1 MIAARELLRK
11 QLPVRTT
18 PVWQYG
24 GMPIDVDPAMTGEAR
39 FAARVDAGIGTI
51 SSRLSIGLKRRAS
64 AGDSQLFVGAL
75 PTGIVDGA
83 MFDVDRREQVII
95 TSYQPFFEA
104 DGSTTYVLN
113 LDAALVGN
121 YATETRLNYI
131 AFPAT
136 VVRTA
141 KAGSTEVIVD
151 ADTFIVPG
159 DKAFTVS
166 RPMTTLV
173 STPETTVL
181 SVTKEAAITQNRTRW
196 RVQLSE
202 IVEDVSVNSYI
213 YFRAFVAYRSARV
226 PLPSMSGPYVF
237 DVVGGKTFGLGS
249 DKLSVT
255 AEFHNYDISTSTAGR
270 NEVGLSLPI
279 RAGDA
284 CLWRFEYGYA
294 TPRSLD
300 QIEINLDDDGQ
311 CALGFELP
319 TPALLEIDWLIT
331 GQLELERLI
340 VDREV
345 AFESSSASSVRWT
358 GTAQRVVLVFA
369 GGAKA
374 KINISTNPI
383 RRGYR
388 SMSYSYVANTHPA
401 ESWSGGHLL
410 LKPLLKQL
418 SDSVACNVDHS
429 ALVLNS
435 GGFIL

>member
-1 MIAARELLRK
+1 VIAARELLRK

-64 AGDSQLFVGAL
+64 AGDSQLFVAAL
-75 PTGIVDGA
+75 PTGIVNGA

-95 TSYQPFFEA
+95 TSFQPFFEA

-113 LDAALVGN
+113 LDAVLIGN
-121 YATETRLNYI
+121 YAVETRLNYI

-136 VVRTA
+136 VVRAA
-141 KAGSTEVIVD
+141 KAGSIEVIVD

-159 DKAFTVS
+159 DRAFTVS

-196 RVQLSE
+196 RVTMSE
-202 IVEDVSVNSYI
+202 IVEDISVNSYI

-237 DVVGGKTFGLGS
+237 DVAGGKTFGLGS

-255 AEFHNYDISTSTAGR
+255 AEFHNYDITTSTAGR
-270 NEVGLSLPI
+270 NEVGLTLPI

-294 TPRSLD
+294 MPRSLD
-300 QIEINLDDDGQ
+300 QIELNFDDEGQ
-311 CALGFELP
+311 CAFGFELP
-319 TPALLEIDWLIT
+319 MPAQLEIDWLLA

-340 VDREV
+340 VDGEV
-345 AFESSSASSVRWT
+345 AFESNEASNIRWT
-358 GTAQRVVLVFA
+358 GTAQRVVLVLA
-369 GGAKA
+369 GGARA
-374 KINISTNPI
+374 KINVSTNPI

-388 SMSYSYVANTHPA
+388 SMSYSYVANTHTA
-401 ESWSGGHLL
+401 ESWSGGHLM

-418 SDSVACNVDHS
+418 GDSVACNADHS